1 MIIQF
6 LERTAHFLAGVGW
19 VMGLVWIGLCLFT
32 IGLLILMYTRWG
44 QSHPLEKCMG
54 LSLLAHGLLVGY
66 AATISLAAPP
76 LPPSEPAFQVAVM
89 EGEADENA
97 SADSAAAT
105 GGNLTEADK
114 PWEVPRHDAVAQPA
128 PAKLERQKTES
139 PAPERIVHTPAD
151 KLPGG
156 PALDQTANTKPAAPD
171 PKMSVFD
178 EPLIPG
184 TPTELVAPPLEAP
197 PAQNREPSEPALVAS
212 LPHSPGMDASV
223 SREPAPEPTRT
234 AVSDMP
240 RELLQPLA
248 SPPRIDSPAMPEP
261 GESLGKTASSKESGG
276 PSLRANAA
284 AEIPEMYKLRVMP
297 NRSDVTRH
305 HGGSPETEKA
315 VQAALKWLADN
326 QAADGR
332 WKAGDHGAGR
342 DENVLGHARLN
353 AGSEADNGVTGLAL
367 LSFLASGN
375 THEQG
380 EYKENIRRGLEFLLR
395 VQARDGNLGG
405 SAAIY
410 EFMYCHAM
418 ATCALSEAFGMTREN
433 RLREPVERAI
443 RYSIAAQDLK
453 GGGWRY
459 RPGDPGDASQLG
471 WQLMALK
478 SAELAGIPI
487 PDTTRRGI
495 TRFLQS
501 VSSGKQGGLAS
512 YRAGEQVSHSM
523 TAEALV
529 CWQFLGLSR
538 NHPACNEA
546 GDFLLTE
553 LPGQGG
559 KPNDYYWYYG
569 TLAMYQLQGDYW
581 QKWNAALQKTLLDR
595 QIKDGPLAGAW
606 DTDTVWGGYGGRIYT
621 PRSPRSRWKSI
632 IASCRFTLNDLQVI
646 R

>member
-1 MIIQF
+1 MNTQF
-6 LERTAHFLAGVGW
+6 LERILHFLAGVGW
-19 VMGLVWIGLCLFT
+19 MMGLVWIGLCVFT
-32 IGLLILMYTRWG
+32 VGLLILMYTRWG

-54 LSLLAHGLLVGY
+54 LSLLAHGLLMGY
-66 AATISLAAPP
+66 ATTISLSAPTP
-76 LPPSEPAFQVAVM
+76 PPSEPTFQIAVM
-89 EGEADENA
+89 EGDSEQNSAIDPIA
-97 SADSAAAT
+97 ST
-105 GGNLTEADK
+105 GESTAKTDR
-114 PWEVPRHDAVAQPA
+114 PWEVLQHDAVAQPA
-128 PAKLERQKTES
+128 PAKLERQKTDS
-139 PAPERIVHTPAD
+139 PTPERLVHTEAD

-156 PALDQTANTKPAAPD
+156 PALEKTAIAKTTVPE
-171 PKMSVFD
+171 PKMMAFD
-178 EPLIPG
+178 EPLSPD

-197 PAQNREPSEPALVAS
+197 PAQNREASDPALLAS
-212 LPHSPGMDASV
+212 FPQSPGANPLIA
-223 SREPAPEPTRT
+223 RESSLEPTKS
-234 AVSDMP
+234 AVGDMP
-240 RELLQPLA
+240 RELLQPA
-248 SPPRIDSPAMPEP
+248 VSPPRIDSPALPDP
-261 GESLGKTASSKESGG
+261 GNSLVKATSTKQSAV
-276 PSLRANAA
+276 PPTPVNAG

-297 NRSDVTRH
+297 NRSDVTQH

-342 DENVLGHARLN
+342 DENVLGHARQN
-353 AGSEADNGVTGLAL
+353 AGSEADTGVTGLAL
-367 LSFLASGN
+367 LAFLASGN

-380 EYKENIRRGLEFLLR
+380 EYKDNIRHGLEFLLR
-395 VQARDGNLGG
+395 IQARDGNLGG
-405 SAAIY
+405 SASVY

-433 RLREPVERAI
+433 RLRDPVGRAI
-443 RYSIAAQDLK
+443 RYSIAAQDPK

-459 RPGDPGDASQLG
+459 HPGDPGDTSQLG

-478 SAELAGIPI
+478 SAELAGVPI

-501 VSSGKQGGLAS
+501 VSSGKHGGLAS
-512 YRAGEQVSHSM
+512 YRAGEQVSYAMS
-523 TAEALV
+523 AEALV

-538 NHPACNEA
+538 NHPACNET

-581 QKWNAALQKTLLDR
+581 RQWNAALQKTLLDR
-595 QIKDGPLAGAW
+595 QIKEGPLAGAW

-621 PRSPRSRWKSI
+621 TA
-632 IASCRFTLNDLQVI
+632 IAALSLEIYYRFLPLYAEQ
-646 R
+646 